1 MTFPRFFRY
10 AAPAI
15 LVAGF
20 VACKG
25 SDTTTSP
32 GSLANVTMN
41 GPSQATSGQSF
52 TLDLAATAV
61 GVNNVQ
67 NGMVTVAVPSQFVV
81 NSVDASSGTSATAAP
96 GTGGMVTWNL
106 GTLDSNSQSTLH
118 INVTGSLPSGSA
130 SQSATFQATL
140 TATGINAGD
149 AVASATV
156 QLNP

>member
-1 MTFPRFFRY
+1 MRFPGYFRY
-10 AAPAI
+10 VVPAI
-15 LVAGF
+15 LMAGF
-20 VACKG
+20 LACKG

-32 GSLANVTMN
+32 GALANVTLN
-41 GPSQATSGQSF
+41 GPSSATSGQSI

-67 NGMVTVAVPSQFVV
+67 NGIVTVTVPSPFVA
-81 NSVDASSGTSATAAP
+81 NSVNASSGTSAAISG
-96 GTGGMVTWNL
+96 GTVTWTL

-118 INVTGSLPSGSA
+118 ISVTGTIPPGSA
-130 SQSATFQATL
+130 SQSVTFQATL
-140 TATGINAGD
+140 TATGINAGE

>member
-1 MTFPRFFRY
+1 MVPRFLRFLPY
-10 AAPAI
+10 AVPAI

-20 VACKG
+20 PACKG

-32 GSLANVTMN
+32 GALANVTVN
-41 GPSQATSGQSF
+41 GPSSATSGQSI

-67 NGMVTVAVPSQFVV
+67 NGMVTLTVPSPFVA
-81 NSVDASSGTSATAAP
+81 NSVDASSGTSATIS
-96 GTGGMVTWNL
+96 GGSVTWNL

-118 INVTGSLPSGSA
+118 VNVTGTLPSGSA
-130 SQSATFQATL
+130 SQSVTFQATL

-149 AVASATV
+149 AVGSATV

>member
-1 MTFPRFFRY
+1 
-10 AAPAI
+10 
-15 LVAGF
+15 VAGF
-20 VACKG
+20 LACKG

-32 GSLANVTMN
+32 GSLANVTIN
-41 GPSQATSGQSF
+41 GPSSATSGQSI

-67 NGMVTVAVPSQFVV
+67 NGMVTVSVPSPFVV
-81 NSVDASSGTSATAAP
+81 NSVDASSGTSATSSAGA
-96 GTGGMVTWNL
+96 VTWNL

-118 INVTGSLPSGSA
+118 VAVTGTLPAGSS
-130 SQSATFQATL
+130 SQSTTFQATL